1 MTSDIVFRHGDLGH
15 VVEARVTIKLFPTSI
30 YRVSTIWYYKNV
42 DADKSDIP
50 LYIFGVAGKVD
61 ERVFIDFIKI
71 STNDKHFNEMDSKQV
86 NATIEMMYML
96 NYKHKKYIWDK
107 LTPDKYT
114 YALVRIVKK
123 YDSKK
128 AAELTNTI
136 DWNIRAK
143 REFFEELSKEELVDV
158 ALEMARSK
166 KRRLF

>member
-1 MTSDIVFRHGDLGH
+1 MTSDIVFRHGDLGREL
-15 VVEARVTIKLFPTSI
+15 EALTTIKLFPTSI

-42 DADKSDIP
+42 DSNKSDIP
-50 LYIFGVAGKVD
+50 IYIFGVDDKVD

-71 STNDKHFNEMDSKQV
+71 SVNGKHFNEMDSKHV

-107 LTPDKYT
+107 LPSNKYT
-114 YALVRIVKK
+114 YTLVRVVKK
-123 YDSKK
+123 YDVKK

-136 DWNIRAK
+136 DWSIRTK
-143 REFFEELSKEELVDV
+143 REFFEELCKEELVDV
-158 ALEMARSK
+158 VLEMSRLK

>member
-1 MTSDIVFRHGDLGH
+1 MTSDIVFRRGDLGSE
-15 VVEARVTIKLFPTSI
+15 VEARATIKLFPTSI

-42 DADKSDIP
+42 NANKSDIP
-50 LYIFGVAGKVD
+50 LYIFGVDGKVD

-71 STNDKHFNEMDSKQV
+71 SANGKHFSEMYSTQV

-107 LTPDKYT
+107 LPSNKYT

-123 YDSKK
+123 YDAKK

-136 DWNIRAK
+136 DWSIRAK

-158 ALEMARSK
+158 VLEMSRLK